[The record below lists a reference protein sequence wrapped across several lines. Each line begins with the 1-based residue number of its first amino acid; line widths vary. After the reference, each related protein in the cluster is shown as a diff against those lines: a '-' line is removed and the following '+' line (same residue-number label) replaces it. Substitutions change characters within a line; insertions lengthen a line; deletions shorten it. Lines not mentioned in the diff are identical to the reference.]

1 MRPYINT
8 YMWIL
13 RFLPDFFI
21 HLIFIAGVLGT
32 IAGFVLGFIPMISR
46 YKLPIQVI
54 SLVLLSAGLW
64 LEGGLAVEAR
74 YAAEHERLKAVIARK
89 EAEAKSLNAKL
100 SQASAERDAAIT
112 ARGAAINQE
121 IDQWVNQKP
130 EVIVK
135 TLNLS
140 EEERKKLQA
149 QIEQLQNAEKNCP
162 IPDLYIQQIN
172 KAATRPPKD
181 SKESQ

>member
-1 MRPYINT
+1 MLT
-8 YMWIL
+8 
-13 RFLPDFFI
+13 FLPDFVI

-32 IAGFVLGFIPMISR
+32 IAGFVLGFIPLISR

-64 LEGGLAVEAR
+64 FEGGLANEAR
-74 YAAEHERLKAVIARK
+74 YEAEHQRLKAEIARK
-89 EAEAKSLNAKL
+89 EAEAKVLNAKL
-100 SQASAERDAAIT
+100 TAASAERDAAIA
-112 ARGAAINQE
+112 ARGDKLNQE

-140 EEERKKLQA
+140 DEERKKLQA
-149 QIEQLQNAEKNCP
+149 QIEALQAAEKSCP
-162 IPDLYIQQIN
+162 IPELYIQQMN
-172 KAATRPPKD
+172 KAAERPV
-181 SKESQ
+181 KEAP